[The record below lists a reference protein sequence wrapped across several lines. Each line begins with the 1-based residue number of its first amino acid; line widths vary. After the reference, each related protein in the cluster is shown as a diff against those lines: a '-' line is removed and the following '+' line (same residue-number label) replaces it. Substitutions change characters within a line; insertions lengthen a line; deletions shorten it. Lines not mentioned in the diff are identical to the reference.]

1 MKFGGPPKGKG
12 GGSGQ
17 DPPPGS
23 VPARVGL
30 VGVCLESV
38 VVGVGPAGV
47 GVMGSI
53 HVNVTYLSYWKV
65 YVNSP
70 TKPSLSREG
79 LMLKSISSPVI
90 MDKIMQA

>member
-1 MKFGGPPKGKG
+1 MSTKTGHIRSHARNVFSVFMKFGGPPKGKG
-12 GGSGQ
+12 GGGQ
-17 DPPPGS
+17 DRTPPPPGS

-70 TKPSLSREG
+70 T
-79 LMLKSISSPVI
+79 
-90 MDKIMQA
+90 